1 MDYLPLSMLNQIAYC
16 DRRFFLMHVLG
27 EMEVNAHV
35 LEGTLIHSSTHQPRQ
50 EKDAEILVHRQ
61 VYVWSERLGLAG
73 FADVVE
79 EVRADGELY
88 PIEYKKGRMGQWI
101 SDHVQ
106 LCGQA
111 LCLEERSGQPVPYG
125 AIFYFGSRR
134 RETVEFTAELRE
146 RTLATVRRARELI
159 EQGRLPDPIDH
170 PRKCRDCS
178 LEPVCL
184 PKEVRRLKG
193 LNPPHRAAHIRQPDD

>member
-16 DRRFFLMHVLG
+16 ERRFYLMHVLG

-35 LEGTLIHSSTHQPRQ
+35 LEGTLIHNSTHQPGQ
-50 EKDAEILVHRQ
+50 EKDAETLVHRQ

-79 EVRADGELY
+79 ESPPDGRLY

-111 LCLEERSGQPVPYG
+111 LCLEEHSGQPVPRG
-125 AIFYFGSRR
+125 AVFYFGSRR
-134 RETVEFTAELRE
+134 REMVEFTAELRE
-146 RTLATVRRARELI
+146 RTLAAVQRARELI

-184 PKEVRRLKG
+184 PNEVRRLKG
-193 LNPPHRAAHIRQPDD
+193 LSLPCRTARIHQPGD